1 MLYVGQFSEKL
12 KGSKQEDVVILGL
25 VVGMQSRTL
34 PVGWAAKRTSEK
46 CGGKSLEYSPAD
58 QSISGSQQPCW
69 EPAAIP
75 GPFAE
80 ELQRRGLAQFSVC
93 RIVFQGRDA
102 RSGSL
107 CPSCIQGV
115 GVHPPSTTRKHSWC
129 HSFPITCQCILRRS
143 FPTVFF
149 SFHLLQGRD
158 QTIFNM
164 MCWLLDGIECRG
176 EGEKLY
182 CGALPYLGMKYRCLG
197 SWACFWLEICG

>member
-1 MLYVGQFSEKL
+1 
-12 KGSKQEDVVILGL
+12 
-25 VVGMQSRTL
+25 MQSRTL

-46 CGGKSLEYSPAD
+46 CRGKSLEHSPAD

-69 EPAAIP
+69 EPAAVP

-80 ELQRRGLAQFSVC
+80 ELQRRGPAQFSVC

-149 SFHLLQGRD
+149 PFHLLQGRD
-158 QTIFNM
+158 QTVFNM

-176 EGEKLY
+176 EGEKLS

>member
-46 CGGKSLEYSPAD
+46 CGGKSLEQSPAD

-69 EPAAIP
+69 EPAAVP

-80 ELQRRGLAQFSVC
+80 ELQRRGPAQFSVC

-102 RSGSL
+102 RSGSCVL
-107 CPSCIQGV
+107 PVSRGSGSTLLPPPGNTPGAIPSPSHV
-115 GVHPPSTTRKHSWC
+115 SASSEEASLLSSSPSTCCRE
-129 HSFPITCQCILRRS
+129 
-143 FPTVFF
+143 
-149 SFHLLQGRD
+149 
-158 QTIFNM
+158 
-164 MCWLLDGIECRG
+164 GIR
-176 EGEKLY
+176 LY
-182 CGALPYLGMKYRCLG
+182 LT
-197 SWACFWLEICG
+197 